1 MLTSDSNIMSSPRK
15 ERKSDKEKCSIDDVP
30 FSVLAKLFCNLRN
43 TRSKAGRGG
52 KGFAR
57 GGSIRENDESRPNVL
72 MRGWFEICKHVKHND
87 ELLKSRLLKKTATH
101 GDGTEELVPA
111 HFLSPEDAVKVVSL
125 IIPDLDAAH
134 PSLGMKEPKLADAF
148 IRALDLVPGGEDALW
163 LKNYKE
169 HAYRPKRWKN
179 DATVRDGDFP
189 SVLRAVLGKRCRS
202 PQQGSL
208 LTIGIVWN
216 VLDLLAQSTT
226 IRNKRFRRGDYGTA
240 SDEQDGANKDKDIDE
255 GFVDSRHRAARG
267 GITGKEDE
275 KRSHALITL
284 VENGTAVEVAEV
296 TRIILKEMN
305 MSLSRDY
312 FLSWFHP
319 DAKQHYTQVH
329 DVKRMLEDCHNPD
342 FDIGE
347 PSVQLGQYAS
357 VMLTMRPSRKNLSSI
372 CEKLRGGI
380 PSLDEQKRMASTILD
395 YKNDQAKPYFM
406 MEPKLDG
413 ERLQLH
419 KWKVVKEEE
428 DKNEFEEKKDD
439 RYDEDECRQQKK
451 FRVKTFTRNG
461 LDSSGMY
468 SNALEEVIIKGV
480 RARDVILDGEIT
492 VWDDRKKTWIRFE
505 HMREVTTAIADKR
518 APDGKSYIL
527 RYVVFDVLFV
537 NQGRKPKKNESS
549 KSANMVMRMSLQT
562 RRKILEKLIPEKV
575 ERDYGPGV
583 RVVVELIDMEPGHS
597 EQELTNALQ
606 RYETLGYE
614 GVIAK
619 HPDRPYVLAERSHDL
634 SIKLKPDYF
643 DGGIQD
649 IDVLILGAKYSGSKG
664 HRAQRAGKLSSF
676 LIGVRTGDDE
686 TGKGEDMDNGGM
698 EKWVPIACVGTG
710 YSDKDLEKIQEK
722 LEGDWLEFDKRDL
735 PDHFVRKSYPS
746 TVLGDIAKWIQPY
759 KSIVVTVQAYELNH
773 KYDILRFPRMKTIRW
788 DKAYDDVITFGHLKD
803 LDEHKLPAF
812 VQADNTDADD
822 TTASYNDGNDN
833 DAGVFK
839 RKRKR
844 RSGMDPDS
852 DEEVA
857 MKIARE
863 EGHEIS
869 GGKRGG
875 RLVIGGAEAADVS
888 RVDVESDILDG
899 LTFMVVIERDDLS
912 AEDVNRRKKQ
922 MEILI
927 HRLGGTFVQNVTRT
941 IDYIICENGAGPR
954 VRRWCQL
961 ASSNS
966 RPVASA
972 SAGRGGGRR
981 VSTSSSMSSMS
992 SLTSAAA
999 AQQVQKWSI
1008 VLDAWV
1014 HACEKEQARVDIE
1027 PQWVVAANEALQKRI
1042 YRQVDRFG
1050 DAWHKDAD
1058 MTSFL
1063 KSLSKVDQV
1072 FSVQSGGAEDREDDD
1087 EDDVAR
1093 LLDRCDTECGL
1104 VFKGL
1109 VMVVDSGEGGAQCDG
1124 CVALF
1129 EAFGGSVVNTMC
1141 GAVTHSLC
1149 HDGSVEGGFHR
1160 VQDERD
1166 VLAGRAPGSVQC
1178 RIKRVNKDWVIKCVD
1193 ASRLVD

>member
-1 MLTSDSNIMSSPRK
+1 M
-15 ERKSDKEKCSIDDVP
+15 
-30 FSVLAKLFCNLRN
+30 LAKLFCNLRN

-57 GGSIRENDESRPNVL
+57 GGLIRGRGESRPSVL

-169 HAYRPKRWKN
+169 HAYRPRRWKN

-202 PQQGSL
+202 QQQGSL

-216 VLDLLAQSTT
+216 VLDLLAQSTK

-240 SDEQDGANKDKDIDE
+240 SDEQGGGNKEENDIDE
-255 GFVDSRHRAARG
+255 GFFDSRHRAAKG

-329 DVKRMLEDCHNPD
+329 DMKRMLEDCHNPD

-347 PSVQLGQYAS
+347 PSVQVGQYAS
-357 VMLTMRPSRKNLSSI
+357 VMLTMRPSRKNLSTI

-380 PSLDEQKRMASTILD
+380 PSLDEQKRMASTIPD
-395 YKNDQAKPYFM
+395 YKNDQAKPYFI

-419 KWKVVKEEE
+419 KWKVVKEEDDNKE
-428 DKNEFEEKKDD
+428 VDDEKKDD
-439 RYDEDECRQQKK
+439 RDDEHEGRQHKE

-468 SNALEEVIIKGV
+468 SNALEEAIIKGV

-492 VWDDRKKTWIRFE
+492 VWDDRKKSWIRFE

-518 APDGKSYIL
+518 VPDGKSYVL

-537 NQGRKPKKNESS
+537 DQGRKPKKNKPS

-575 ERDYGPGV
+575 ERDYGLGV

-597 EQELTNALQ
+597 EQELTSALQ

-676 LIGVRTGDDE
+676 LIGVRAGDNE
-686 TGKGEDMDNGGM
+686 TDKGDGMDDIGGM
-698 EKWVPIACVGTG
+698 DKWVPIACVGTG
-710 YSDKDLEKIQEK
+710 YSDNDLEKIQEK
-722 LEGDWLEFDKRDL
+722 LEGDWLEFDKREL

-746 TVLGDIAKWIQPY
+746 AVLGDIAKWIQPY
-759 KSIVVTVQAYELNH
+759 KSIVVTVQAYELNR

-788 DKAYDDVITFGHLKD
+788 DKVYDDVITFGHLKD

-812 VQADNTDADD
+812 VRADNTDADE
-822 TTASYNDGNDN
+822 TTASYNDDNDN
-833 DAGVFK
+833 DADVFK

-844 RSGMDPDS
+844 RRGKDLDS
-852 DEEVA
+852 DEEEA

-941 IDYIICENGAGPR
+941 IDYIICENSTGPR

-961 ASSNS
+961 VSSNS
-966 RPVASA
+966 RPVTSA
-972 SAGRGGGRR
+972 SAGGGGGWR
-981 VSTSSSMSSMS
+981 VSSSSMSSMSSMS
-992 SLTSAAA
+992 SLTGTAAT
-999 AQQVQKWSI
+999 QQQTQKWSI
-1008 VLDAWV
+1008 VLGAWV

-1050 DAWHKDAD
+1050 DAWHKDGD
-1058 MTSFL
+1058 MRSFL
-1063 KSLSKVDQV
+1063 KSLSKVDQL
-1072 FSVQSGGAEDREDDD
+1072 FNVQSGDSVMKGDSGGGGAGDREDKN
-1087 EDDVAR
+1087 EDDDVGR
-1093 LLDRCDTECGL
+1093 LLDWCDTECGL

-1109 VMVVDSGEGGAQCDG
+1109 VMLVDSGEQGKQCDG
-1124 CVALF
+1124 CIALF
-1129 EAFGGSVVNTMC
+1129 EAFGGSVVNRMC
-1141 GAVTHSLC
+1141 TAVTHSLRLV
-1149 HDGSVEGGFHR
+1149 DSVEAR
-1160 VQDERD
+1160 VVGVHVEQD
-1166 VLAGRAPGSVQC
+1166 VLAGRAPRSVQC
-1178 RIKRVNKDWVIKCVD
+1178 RIKRVDKDWVTRCLD
-1193 ASRLVD
+1193 SSRLVD

>member
-1 MLTSDSNIMSSPRK
+1 MSSPRK
-15 ERKSDKEKCSIDDVP
+15 EIDTTKEKCNIDDVP
-30 FSVLAKLFCNLRN
+30 FSVLTKLFSNLRN

-57 GGSIRENDESRPNVL
+57 GGLTRENGESRPNVL

-87 ELLKSRLLKKTATH
+87 ELLKSRLLKKTTTH

-125 IIPDLDAAH
+125 INPDLDAAH
-134 PSLGMKEPKLADAF
+134 PSLGMKESKLADAF

-179 DATVRDGDFP
+179 DPTVRDGDFP
-189 SVLRAVLGKRCRS
+189 SVLRAVLAKRCRS

-216 VLDLLAQSTT
+216 VLDLIAQSTK

-240 SDEQDGANKDKDIDE
+240 SDGQDGQNKGDKDIEE
-255 GFVDSRHRAARG
+255 GFLDSRHRAAKG

-284 VENGTAVEVAEV
+284 VEHGTAVEVAEV

-319 DAKQHYTQVH
+319 DAKQHFTQVH
-329 DVKRMLEDCHNPD
+329 DVKRMLEDCYNPD

-347 PSVQLGQYAS
+347 PSVQVGQYAS
-357 VMLTMRPSRKNLSSI
+357 VMLTMRPSRKNLSTI

-380 PSLDEQKRMASTILD
+380 PSLDEQKLMASTILGVE
-395 YKNDQAKPYFM
+395 KHQAKPYFM

-419 KWKVVKEEE
+419 KWKVVKEDDGKKEIDQKKG
-428 DKNEFEEKKDD
+428 DKE
-439 RYDEDECRQQKK
+439 DEDEGRQQKK

-468 SNALEEVIIKGV
+468 SEALEEVIMKGV

-492 VWDDRKKTWIRFE
+492 VWDDRKKNWIRFE
-505 HMREVTTAIADKR
+505 HMREVTTSIADKR
-518 APDGKSYIL
+518 VPDGKSYVLKYI
-527 RYVVFDVLFV
+527 VFDVLFID
-537 NQGRKPKKNESS
+537 QGRKPKKNETSR
-549 KSANMVMRMSLQT
+549 SANMVMRMSLQT
-562 RRKILEKLIPEKV
+562 RRKLLEKLIPERV

-597 EQELTNALQ
+597 EQELTSALQ

-619 HPDRPYVLAERSHDL
+619 HPDRPYVLAERSYDL

-676 LIGVRTGDDE
+676 LIGVRAGDDE
-686 TGKGEDMDNGGM
+686 TSKGDAMDYGGV

-710 YSDKDLEKIQEK
+710 YSDNDLERIQEK
-722 LEGDWLEFDKRDL
+722 LDGDWLEFDKTDL

-746 TVLGDIAKWIQPY
+746 AVLGDIAKWIQPY
-759 KSIVVTVQAYELNH
+759 KSIVVTVQAYELNRKH
-773 KYDILRFPRMKTIRW
+773 DILRFPRMKAIRW
-788 DKAYDDVITFGHLKD
+788 DKAYDDVITFSHLKD

-812 VQADNTDADD
+812 VRADNTDADD
-822 TTASYNDGNDN
+822 TTASYGDDN
-833 DAGVFK
+833 DDDADVFK
-839 RKRKR
+839 RKRKKR
-844 RSGMDPDS
+844 RRGMDLDS
-852 DEEVA
+852 DEEEA

-899 LTFMVVIERDDLS
+899 LTFMVVMERDDLR
-912 AEDVNRRKKQ
+912 AEDVNRRKKE

-954 VRRWCQL
+954 IRRWCQL
-961 ASSNS
+961 ASSNGS
-966 RPVASA
+966 TPTT
-972 SAGRGGGRR
+972 GTGGGEGGGGGRR
-981 VSTSSSMSSMS
+981 VSVSSMSSTS
-992 SLTSAAA
+992 SLTGTAAA
-999 AQQVQKWSI
+999 AQQAQKWSI
-1008 VLDAWV
+1008 VLSEWLR
-1014 HACEKEQARVDIE
+1014 ACEREQTRVDIE
-1027 PQWVVAANEALQKRI
+1027 PQWVVAANEALQNRI

-1050 DAWHKDAD
+1050 DAWHKDGD

-1063 KSLSKVDQV
+1063 KSLSKVDHMLGM
-1072 FSVQSGGAEDREDDD
+1072 QSGDSVIKGGGGDENKDDD
-1087 EDDVAR
+1087 VGR
-1093 LLDRCDTECGL
+1093 LLDRCDAKCGL
-1104 VFKGL
+1104 LFKGM
-1109 VMVVDSGEGGAQCDG
+1109 VMLVDSSQRGAQSDG
-1124 CVALF
+1124 CIAMF
-1129 EAFGGSVVNTMC
+1129 EAFGGSVVTTMC
-1141 GAVTHSLC
+1141 DAVTHSLC
-1149 HDGSVEGGFHR
+1149 LDGDSVEAQPSG
-1160 VQDERD
+1160 VQDAQD
-1166 VLAGRAPGSVQC
+1166 VLAGRTPMGSVQC
-1178 RIKRVNKDWVIKCVD
+1178 RIKRVDKKWVTRCLE
-1193 ASRLVD
+1193 STL